1 MAMAMARLTNNY
13 NNNSFDNFFI
23 AMLTLFEVA
32 SLEMWPSVMYST
44 NDVTKVGFAPERNG
58 AEGNSMFFV
67 LFISV
72 MTFFVMELFV
82 TVIIDNFN
90 EIKAETDGS
99 AFMTE
104 KQQEWVKTQKQLA
117 ATKPKQFVAP
127 PSEHATRRRAIFA
140 VVTDQR

>member
-127 PSEHATRRRAIFA
+127 PPEHATRRRAIFA